1 MQLRSY
7 FENNFC
13 ITIVIIILS
22 LFILGCP
29 PEVLLGTKQPW
40 IQTAES
46 STAAG
51 TFSTARQT
59 GGALFVQA
67 ESYSVTDTCL

>member
-1 MQLRSY
+1 M
-7 FENNFC
+7 
-13 ITIVIIILS
+13 LS
-22 LFILGCP
+22 SFILGCP

-51 TFSTARQT
+51 PFSTARQT
-59 GGALFVQA
+59 GGALFV
-67 ESYSVTDTCL
+67 